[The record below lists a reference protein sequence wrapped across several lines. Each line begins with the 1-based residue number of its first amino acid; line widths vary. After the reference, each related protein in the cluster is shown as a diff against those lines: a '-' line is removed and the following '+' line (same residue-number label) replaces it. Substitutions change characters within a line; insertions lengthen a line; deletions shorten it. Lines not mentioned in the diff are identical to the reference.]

1 MFANDLFLGHVLS
14 LALSLRPVR
23 PYASVII
30 RRFSSNSALSIS
42 PRATRDFRISMAV
55 GEVSRVSRLSLLRRR
70 GPQHKHHIL
79 DLRILIAPPS
89 IDVDLGLCHIKG
101 SLTPCPPEAGTQRRY
116 AGFVLSP
123 LVSAG

>member
-1 MFANDLFLGHVLS
+1 MFANDLFLGHVPFPRTLTRS
-14 LALSLRPVR
+14 VR

-30 RRFSSNSALSIS
+30 RRFSSKSALSIS
-42 PRATRDFRISMAV
+42 PRAKRSFRISMEG
-55 GEVSRVSRLSLLRRR
+55 GEVSRVTRLSLLRRR